1 MARNYQVATEFTI
14 TDRATA
20 SLNRMSAAGRGL
32 GGAWRNGVAQ
42 AQRQLDAFG
51 QSIKTAGKMA
61 VGLGVGA
68 VSAGLAVATK
78 QYAEFDAAVRAA
90 GASYGPAFSQAAD
103 FEDKISEIGKAVRAV
118 AAATEFDAVQSAN
131 AMKTLA
137 QAGVKSEQAIALLPG
152 VADLATDE
160 GVQSLVD
167 ACPKLDGLVNNAGY
181 THTMLTNFINREALS
196 QQLEVNTIAPILL
209 FQRLLKAKKLS
220 KGSSVVFTSSI
231 SGLCC
236 AGLGNVLYSTSKS
249 AINGFVK
256 NAALDLASRN
266 IRINAV
272 APGMVDTHIYDAGT
286 ISAEQLEAERQRYP
300 MKRFGKPEEVAYA
313 IIYLLSDAS
322 SFTTGTTIV
331 LDGGV
336 TLQ

>member
-1 MARNYQVATEFTI
+1 MYNPFSLEGKTI
-14 TDRATA
+14 LVTGASSGIGRATA
-20 SLNRMSAAGRGL
+20 VECSKLGATVVLTGRNGARL
-32 GGAWRNGVAQ
+32 QETVSMMEGGAHQ
-42 AQRQLDAFG
+42 IIL
-51 QSIKTAGKMA
+51 
-61 VGLGVGA
+61 
-68 VSAGLAVATK
+68 
-78 QYAEFDAAVRAA
+78 
-90 GASYGPAFSQAAD
+90 
-103 FEDKISEIGKAVRAV
+103 
-118 AAATEFDAVQSAN
+118 
-131 AMKTLA
+131 
-137 QAGVKSEQAIALLPG
+137 
-152 VADLATDE
+152 ADLATDD
-160 GVQSLVD
+160 GVQCLVD
-167 ACPKLDGLVNNAGY
+167 KCPKLDGLVNNAGY

-209 FQRLLKAKKLS
+209 FQRLLKAKKIG
-220 KGSSVVFTSSI
+220 KGSSVVFTASI

-272 APGMVDTHIYDAGT
+272 APGMVDTHILDAGT
-286 ISAEQLEAERQRYP
+286 ISEEQLEAERQRYP

-322 SFTTGTTIV
+322 SFTTGSTIV
-331 LDGGV
+331 LDGGF

>member
-1 MARNYQVATEFTI
+1 MYNPFSLEGKTI
-14 TDRATA
+14 LVTGSSSGIGRATA
-20 SLNRMSAAGRGL
+20 VECSKL
-32 GGAWRNGVAQ
+32 GATVVLTGRNGARLQETVSMMEG
-42 AQRQLDAFG
+42 DAH
-51 QSIKTAGKMA
+51 QI
-61 VGLGVGA
+61 
-68 VSAGLAVATK
+68 
-78 QYAEFDAAVRAA
+78 
-90 GASYGPAFSQAAD
+90 
-103 FEDKISEIGKAVRAV
+103 II
-118 AAATEFDAVQSAN
+118 
-131 AMKTLA
+131 
-137 QAGVKSEQAIALLPG
+137 
-152 VADLATDE
+152 ADLATDD
-160 GVQSLVD
+160 GVQCLVD
-167 ACPKLDGLVNNAGY
+167 KCPKLDGLVNNAGY

-209 FQRLLKAKKLS
+209 FQRLLKAKKIG
-220 KGSSVVFTSSI
+220 KGSSVVFTASI

-236 AGLGNVLYSTSKS
+236 AVLGNVLYSTSKS

-272 APGMVDTHIYDAGT
+272 APGMVDTHILDAGT
-286 ISAEQLEAERQRYP
+286 ISEEQLEAERQRYP

-331 LDGGV
+331 LDGGF